1 MFVSDLVVRTWKAGG
16 GGLGKRENWIEV
28 KVINILL
35 LEERVQRVG
44 GRVVQ
49 AYINVVRYN
58 SHQAE
63 LKSQSNICLLFS
75 PVPTEEFSSKQNSV
89 SRQRLIHIYDPLG
102 RGKVKQAARCW
113 VEAAENELL

>member
-89 SRQRLIHIYDPLG
+89 SGQRLIHIYDPLG
-102 RGKVKQAARCW
+102 GGKVKQAARCW